1 VSRATFNRARRSTAA
16 SLAKRRA
23 LEQYS
28 PSLKTTENKIMQF
41 RTSAL
46 ALALL
51 LGSTVAQADLEPFKD
66 YDTSEAVWSV
76 TTIKVASNMGD
87 AYLEGIAKTWVST
100 NEIAKKLGQIE
111 EYHIYRSDLPES
123 GDFNLLLVIKFKN
136 AESATQPN
144 KAQYDAFM
152 KEIGKEKSDEV
163 TQYSQKNY
171 PAMRE
176 ITGEYMVREI
186 TLKK

>member
-1 VSRATFNRARRSTAA
+1 MHFLTRVV
-16 SLAKRRA
+16 A
-23 LEQYS
+23 LS
-28 PSLKTTENKIMQF
+28 
-41 RTSAL
+41 
-46 ALALL
+46 LL
-51 LGSTVAQADLEPFKD
+51 LGSAVAWADLEPFKD

-76 TTIKVASNMGD
+76 TTIRVDSNMGD
-87 AYLEGIAKTWVST
+87 AYLEGLAKTWVST
-100 NEIAKKLGQIE
+100 NEIAKKLGQID

-136 AESATQPN
+136 AEAATQPN

-152 KEIGKEKSDEV
+152 KELGKEKSDEV

>member
-1 VSRATFNRARRSTAA
+1 MHFLTRVV
-16 SLAKRRA
+16 A
-23 LEQYS
+23 LS
-28 PSLKTTENKIMQF
+28 
-41 RTSAL
+41 
-46 ALALL
+46 LL
-51 LGSTVAQADLEPFKD
+51 LGSAVAWADLEPFKD

-76 TTIKVASNMGD
+76 TTIRVDSNMGD
-87 AYLEGIAKTWVST
+87 AYLEGLAKTWVST
-100 NEIAKKLGQIE
+100 NEIAKKLGQID

-123 GDFNLLLVIKFKN
+123 GDFNLLLVVKFKS
-136 AESATQPN
+136 AEAATQPN

-152 KEIGKEKSDEV
+152 KELGKEKSDEV